1 MEDKSFK
8 EFYISGAPE
17 VVMRVMVARI
27 GDQGASSQDRSRA
40 ASLALELG
48 LLQSGVAGLAI
59 SAFHSYLGLL
69 AHD

>member
-1 MEDKSFK
+1 
-8 EFYISGAPE
+8 
-17 VVMRVMVARI
+17 MRVMVARI
-27 GDQGASSQDRSRA
+27 GDHGASSQDRSRA